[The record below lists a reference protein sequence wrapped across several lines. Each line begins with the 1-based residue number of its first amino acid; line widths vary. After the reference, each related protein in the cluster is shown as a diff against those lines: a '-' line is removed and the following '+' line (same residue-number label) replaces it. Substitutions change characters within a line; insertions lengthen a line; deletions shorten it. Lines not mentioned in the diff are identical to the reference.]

1 MKGANNLKINRQNIM
16 KIKSVIALSAT
27 FALTGCLNVG
37 TPPSQITG
45 AYVSP
50 LKYDGST
57 CEQLVVESSSLAR
70 RYNVLTAA
78 QEQRVSSNKTTAFWL
93 GSGNGDG
100 IEASELATVMGE
112 TEAVRT
118 AMETKDCRKEVK

>member
-1 MKGANNLKINRQNIM
+1 MNI
-16 KIKSVIALSAT
+16 KTIAALSAT

-100 IEASELATVMGE
+100 IEASELATVRGE

-118 AMETKDCRKEVK
+118 AMETKDCRKEVSK